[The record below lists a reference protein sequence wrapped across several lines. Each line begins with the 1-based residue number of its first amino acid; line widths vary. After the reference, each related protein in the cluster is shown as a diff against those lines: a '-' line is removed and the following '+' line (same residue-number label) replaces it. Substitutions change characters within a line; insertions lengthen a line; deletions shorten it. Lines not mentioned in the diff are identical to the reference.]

1 MPEQERNKNE
11 EAEALK
17 KLNEEIEEELLTYN
31 KDEESADH
39 KPSTLRRIFDTIMIS
54 ALCLFIM
61 FNLFMIVGRY
71 FLHL

>member
-39 KPSTLRRIFDTIMIS
+39 KPST
-54 ALCLFIM
+54 
-61 FNLFMIVGRY
+61 
-71 FLHL
+71 H